1 MTCCFAIR
9 RAEFERRRRR
19 SEILEGWR
27 EGVLGESWRRMEMKI
42 SEGGGDRIALRWKY
56 KRKSKSLK
64 LCYARGGRL
73 ETRGVEKNG
82 NLRKKKLQEDL
93 KILKL

>member
-1 MTCCFAIR
+1 MRGGVEGGT
-9 RAEFERRRRR
+9 ERGR
-19 SEILEGWR
+19 SWRILEKDGN
-27 EGVLGESWRRMEMKI
+27 ENFGGE
-42 SEGGGDRIALRWKY
+42 GGDRIALRWKY